1 VGLVT
6 AEVAGAVPRPDRHR
20 RRLDVGGALVCG
32 ASILLVLAVVG
43 AGLLTRYNPT
53 EIVGTARSAPS
64 SAHLFGT
71 DQLGRDVFARTL
83 FGGQQTLTIA
93 ALSTLLATVVGV
105 PIGLF
110 AGYVGGLRAGVS
122 MRVMDVLLAF
132 PGILLALI
140 IITIGG
146 TGRGSAILAVGI
158 SFVPV
163 FARVVYGSTQRAR
176 AEEYIAAAKVVGCSS
191 LRIMVRHVL
200 PVVLI
205 EVVVL
210 ASSAIGWTTLLS
222 ASLNFLGFGVAP
234 PTAEWGADL
243 GAGTRYIAQAWWISA
258 APGLAVTLTIL
269 LSNFLGDYFAKR
281 LSAPRA
287 DVVAATPTELAAA
300 PAAELTTPRGT

>member
-1 VGLVT
+1 MT